1 MNLVESGDGERWN
14 QGYQIGMMMFFHGFS
29 MKKTSTWVFLKRGC
43 MQDYKLKQIKNGFLI
58 RSVPLLFKEDDVDVS
73 SISMGTNTNVCLI
86 SGLDVVFFLFAL
98 IDQLQS
104 FIDSTNGQVVDI
116 ADRSHEDTN
125 NFDLSHYMQSINDNN
140 LKHKETN
147 EEHSPAYD
155 YFSPETPYDE
165 HHSLY
170 IEC

>member
-73 SISMGTNTNVCLI
+73 SISMGTNTKSEGRKTLKKKKKKKGKKNTCCLGDRLKEKKEGI
-86 SGLDVVFFLFAL
+86 KCQFF
-98 IDQLQS
+98 I
-104 FIDSTNGQVVDI
+104 GV
-116 ADRSHEDTN
+116 
-125 NFDLSHYMQSINDNN
+125 
-140 LKHKETN
+140 
-147 EEHSPAYD
+147 
-155 YFSPETPYDE
+155 
-165 HHSLY
+165 
-170 IEC
+170 